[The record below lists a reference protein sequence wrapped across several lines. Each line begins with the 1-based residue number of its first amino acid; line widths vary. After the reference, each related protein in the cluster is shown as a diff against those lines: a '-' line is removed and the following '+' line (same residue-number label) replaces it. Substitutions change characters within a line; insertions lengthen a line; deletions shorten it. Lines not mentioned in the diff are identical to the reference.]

1 MIVNWTPEREEMLK
15 QLWQQG
21 LSASRIAQELGSTTR
36 NAVIGKAHRLG
47 LSGRTTRKVGP
58 KPASSLSR
66 SSSSATRMPRAISRP
81 RYIEPVERSAY
92 AVNLVD
98 LNEQHCKWPV
108 GDPRSKEFHFC
119 GAARA
124 ESFPYC
130 QYHAAVAY
138 HIPMRRESM
147 PQEAPAAEMPAA
159 QQQAS
164 A

>member
-1 MIVNWTPEREEMLK
+1 MNWTPEREEMLK

-21 LSASRIAQELGSTTR
+21 LSASRIAQELGNTTR

-66 SSSSATRMPRAISRP
+66 RSGNTARTPRPIARP

-92 AVNLVD
+92 AVD
-98 LNEQHCKWPV
+98 LIELTEQHCKWPV

-119 GAARA
+119 GANRA

-130 QYHAAVAY
+130 AYHASVAY
-138 HIPMRRESM
+138 HIPMRRADGVMIE
-147 PQEAPAAEMPAA
+147 PPAAEAPAEA
-159 QQQAS
+159 QQAS